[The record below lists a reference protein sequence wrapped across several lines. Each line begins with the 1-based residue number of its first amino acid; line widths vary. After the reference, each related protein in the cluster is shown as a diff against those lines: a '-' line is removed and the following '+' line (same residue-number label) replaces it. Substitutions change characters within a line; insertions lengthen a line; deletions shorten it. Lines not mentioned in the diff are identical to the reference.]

1 MMKLLTTKEQT
12 MRKRT
17 EVIRILSSRFVS
29 VMVGLA
35 LLSSLS
41 CSKRTQTQG
50 GRPPASVTVAKP
62 YVRQLVEWD
71 EYVGRLEPI
80 STVEI
85 RPRVGG
91 FVESSPFVEG
101 QVVKKGDL
109 LFVIDP
115 RPYES
120 AVRRANALKMA
131 AEAELAAAKAAVTSA
146 SAKQSEIEAILALAE
161 DRFQRVQQLRRSN
174 SVSDEEYQMRF
185 SERQQAL
192 ASKNNSL
199 AQIESAQSKVAAAE
213 AAIETAKAQL
223 RTAEIDLGYTQI
235 RSPLSGR
242 VGRRLVTPGN
252 LVAGTATSTLLTTV
266 VSLDPIHCYFEA
278 DESAFLK
285 YTRLANSGQ
294 RPSSREF
301 KNPAFLALADEKG
314 FPHQGHMD
322 FVDNRLSASTAT
334 IGGRA
339 IFSNASNDLA
349 PGLFA
354 KVRIPG
360 SSTYEAMMLP
370 DDAISTDQSSRIVLT
385 RSSDGSVVPK
395 RVELGPVID
404 GLRVIRSGITP
415 QDTVII
421 KGLQFAF
428 PGTKPTPT
436 ETKIEPPFEDGLPH
450 SYEPLPPEQWISS
463 AAITDASFVGSDPSQ
478 GGSK

>member
-1 MMKLLTTKEQT
+1 VKQ
-12 MRKRT
+12 
-17 EVIRILSSRFVS
+17 I
-29 VMVGLA
+29 
-35 LLSSLS
+35 
-41 CSKRTQTQG
+41 
-50 GRPPASVTVAKP
+50 
-62 YVRQLVEWD
+62 VEWD

-101 QVVKKGDL
+101 QVIKKGDL

-115 RPYES
+115 RPFES
-120 AVRRANALKMA
+120 AVRRASALVMA
-131 AEAELAAAKAAVTSA
+131 AEAELAASKAAVNATT
-146 SAKQSEIEAILALAE
+146 AKQSEIEAVLTLAE
-161 DRFQRVQQLRRSN
+161 DRFSRAQQLRRTN
-174 SVSDEEYQMRF
+174 AISDEEYETRF

-192 ASKNNSL
+192 ASKNSSL
-199 AQIESAQSKVAAAE
+199 AQIESSQSKVASAE

-235 RSPLSGR
+235 RSPLAGR
-242 VGRRLVTPGN
+242 IGRRLVTPGN
-252 LVAGTATSTLLTTV
+252 LVSGGSTASTLLTTV

-278 DESAFLK
+278 DEAAFLK

-301 KNPAFLALADEKG
+301 KNPAFLALADEQG
-314 FPHQGHMD
+314 FPHRGHMD
-322 FVDNRLSASTAT
+322 FIDNRLSASTAT

-339 IFSNASNDLA
+339 IFANSSNDLA

-360 SSTYEAMMLP
+360 SQSYNAIMLP

-385 RSSDGSVVPK
+385 ISSDGSVAPK
-395 RVELGPVID
+395 RVELGPMID
-404 GLRVIRSGITP
+404 GLRVIRSGIASE
-415 QDTVII
+415 DIVII

-428 PGTKPTPT
+428 PGSMPTVT
-436 ETKIEPPFEDGLPH
+436 ETTLELPFEDGLPH
-450 SYEPLPPEQWISS
+450 SYEPLPPDQWISS
-463 AAITDASFVGSDPSQ
+463 SMVTDASEVVPAKSNGD
-478 GGSK
+478 SK